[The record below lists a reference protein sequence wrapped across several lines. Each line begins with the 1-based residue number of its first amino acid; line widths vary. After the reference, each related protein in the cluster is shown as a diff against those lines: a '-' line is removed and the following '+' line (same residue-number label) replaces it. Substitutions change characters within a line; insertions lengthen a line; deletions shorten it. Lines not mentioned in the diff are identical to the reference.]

1 MCYIFGKPSG
11 EGPQRQC
18 FWVSDMQIHKYKDKY
33 KHNTQIQFRWKLSK
47 VCYSFGMIMVQG
59 SQKLICWVSDMQI
72 DNTNTLIQIY
82 KYKIHFWWILPID
95 PAYAIFLEWLWASVY
110 NRYSVPP
117 PSRTW
122 FRPEIQ
128 NFTLIPQVLA
138 WYIQYQHLS
147 SSEI

>member
-1 MCYIFGKPSG
+1 
-11 EGPQRQC
+11 
-18 FWVSDMQIHKYKDKY
+18 MQIHEYKDKY

-95 PAYAIFLEWLWASVY
+95 PTYAIFLEWLWASVY
-110 NRYSVPP
+110 NRYSAPLKDLIPARNSKLYINP
-117 PSRTW
+117 PSVGMIYT
-122 FRPEIQ
+122 IS
-128 NFTLIPQVLA
+128 T
-138 WYIQYQHLS
+138 YIFK
-147 SSEI
+147 